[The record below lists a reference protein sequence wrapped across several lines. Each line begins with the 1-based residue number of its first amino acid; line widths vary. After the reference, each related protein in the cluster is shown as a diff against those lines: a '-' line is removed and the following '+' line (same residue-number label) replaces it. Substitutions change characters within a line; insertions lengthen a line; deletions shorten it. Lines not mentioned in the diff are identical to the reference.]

1 MEGRQWEADSAF
13 ITSNPPRQFRTGL
26 QLMMDSKGKGN
37 RPINGIEVGMN
48 LIFKATYLIKVNY
61 VCSLTLGN
69 VNVQ

>member
-1 MEGRQWEADSAF
+1 
-13 ITSNPPRQFRTGL
+13 
-26 QLMMDSKGKGN
+26 MMDSKGKGN

-48 LIFKATYLIKVNY
+48 LIFKATYLIKANY